1 MINKTFPRSDNTRT
15 HNPDLGGNTSL
26 VLTALF
32 CSQDNFGYGESVLS
46 MVFALNGVAVG
57 VLQLL
62 GMRHLVRLLGKHM
75 MLITGNMCLAA
86 GMVGVA
92 FCRHP
97 VVHFAVREN
106 SREKPIV
113 SCNRTTHPRHSLSV
127 PFPYL
132 SIPFPLP
139 LS

>member
-1 MINKTFPRSDNTRT
+1 
-15 HNPDLGGNTSL
+15 
-26 VLTALF
+26 
-32 CSQDNFGYGESVLS
+32 

-57 VLQLL
+57 MLQLL

-92 FCRHP
+92 FSRHP

-106 SREKPIV
+106 SWERSIV
-113 SCNRTTHPRHSLSV
+113 SCNRALTLPTHAHPRHSLSMS
-127 PFPYL
+127 
-132 SIPFPLP
+132 SIPFPLR